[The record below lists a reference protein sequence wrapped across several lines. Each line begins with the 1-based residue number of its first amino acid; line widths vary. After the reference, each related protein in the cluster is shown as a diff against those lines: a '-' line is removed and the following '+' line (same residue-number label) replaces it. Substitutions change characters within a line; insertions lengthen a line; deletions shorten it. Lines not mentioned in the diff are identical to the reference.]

1 MQAKNAKNKRAFN
14 KAISWLKKHN
24 EAVDLQAKADDAGD
38 VKASGRYDIKA
49 ENTYNKF
56 LEAMDE
62 LPKYEQ
68 DRIYKSEL
76 Y

>member
-1 MQAKNAKNKRAFN
+1 MEAKNPKTKAAFN

-24 EAVDLQAKADDAGD
+24 EAVDQQGAAEDAGD
-38 VKASGRYDIKA
+38 TKAIAKYDAKA
-49 ENTYNKF
+49 ENTYNRF
-56 LEAMDE
+56 LEAMDD